1 MEQVVYGDVLFII
14 NFSMDFLSLYITAQF
29 IHLRLRLVPAITAA
43 AIGAAYGVA
52 AVILDGNELIS
63 LLISVAVSIL
73 MCFIA
78 LGKPLLLRHTLIFY
92 AVSLGLGG
100 CMTALYSFA
109 EKITGKRIWNGT
121 EALPEASSNMLPPT
135 VTIPIAAVSVIL
147 SLIFNRITSK
157 RKNTCENSVKL
168 KLGDKDVILSVLA
181 DSGNLLTEP
190 ISGSPVILTEY
201 NKISSLLPQ
210 ELAPFFEAGDISNL
224 ASVPA
229 SYAVKVRMIPAS
241 GIGGDKMLLG
251 FMPDEVII
259 GQIQKKACVAVLND
273 GRSFDS
279 SDALVPAALLE

>member
-109 EKITGKRIWNGT
+109 EKISGKRIWNGT

-201 NKISSLLPQ
+201 NKIS
-210 ELAPFFEAGDISNL
+210 NL